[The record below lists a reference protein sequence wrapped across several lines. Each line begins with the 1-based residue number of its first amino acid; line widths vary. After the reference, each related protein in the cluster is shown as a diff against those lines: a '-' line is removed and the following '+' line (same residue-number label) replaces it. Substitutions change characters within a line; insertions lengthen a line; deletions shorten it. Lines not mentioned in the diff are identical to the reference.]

1 MLHSVRVAR
10 PSFSLL
16 GVRMSRIRCFF
27 ATMLVCVLAPCAVL
41 AAEAAASA
49 FDIHPGQELT
59 FVVKVAAGKV
69 AVAAPRTSKL
79 GAAQPKEGEMTIG
92 LSLRDKED
100 YEHVTVV
107 EKTSLPI
114 DFVATA
120 LVGDTKIDERVL
132 CGRLDAPAS
141 SRIGA
146 NHWRVRLH
154 DFEIG
159 KGGASCD

>member
-1 MLHSVRVAR
+1 MSKFRRSLVAILA
-10 PSFSLL
+10 S
-16 GVRMSRIRCFF
+16 
-27 ATMLVCVLAPCAVL
+27 VLAPCPAL
-41 AAEAAASA
+41 AAEASA

-59 FVVKVAAGKV
+59 FAVKVAAGKV
-69 AVAAPRTSKL
+69 ELAAPRTAKL
-79 GAAQPKEGEMTIG
+79 GAAQPKEGEMTVG

-100 YEHVTVV
+100 YEHLTVV

-154 DFEIG
+154 DFEVG

>member
-1 MLHSVRVAR
+1 MSLFSFR
-10 PSFSLL
+10 P
-16 GVRMSRIRCFF
+16 
-27 ATMLVCVLAPCAVL
+27 LALAFGAALNASAILPAL
-41 AAEAAASA
+41 AAEAAAPSA

-59 FVVKVAAGKV
+59 LAVKVAAGKV
-69 AVAAPRTSKL
+69 ELAPARPAKA

-92 LSLRDKED
+92 LSKRDKDD
-100 YEHVTVV
+100 YEHITVV

-154 DFEIG
+154 DFEVG
-159 KGGASCD
+159 KGGASCE